1 MDVLN
6 VRRLVG
12 DTLAVI
18 VQSMSTLICC
28 VAVAMVASWELS
40 LIILV
45 LIPIVGLQHY
55 AQNRFLKGFGDD
67 TKVIHA
73 RCHVYFIFALRFF
86 LG

>member
-18 VQSMSTLICC
+18 VQSMSTLICSI
-28 VAVAMVASWELS
+28 VMAMVASWELS

-45 LIPIVGLQHY
+45 LIPLLGIQGY
-55 AQNRFLKGFGDD
+55 AQIRFLKGFGDD
-67 TKVIHA
+67 TKVI
-73 RCHVYFIFALRFF
+73 CTMTCLFYIYILF
-86 LG
+86 